1 MVQVITEHDR
11 LVKVVV
17 PCPLVD
23 DFLGVVSWPPKGKKT
38 AGQYIA
44 SWAPLEKNW
53 TTYEVVKT
61 LFQSG
66 TREEADQVL
75 KLSTDEDSSNEDS
88 KFLADGSITCF

>member
-1 MVQVITEHDR
+1 M
-11 LVKVVV
+11 KVVV
-17 PCPLVD
+17 PCPWVVD
-23 DFLGVVSWPPKGKKT
+23 VLGVVSCPPKGKIT
-38 AGQYIA
+38 VGQYVA
-44 SWAPLEKNW
+44 SCVASDKNW
-53 TTYEVVKT
+53 ATYEIVET